1 MTVVDINTDTL
12 RRFMARYDGRVECIH
27 STPENLAKA
36 CSDASVL
43 VGAVLVPGA
52 KAPKVIDDAALDAN
66 PHLAQGVN
74 VRGGEVVLEA
84 IKTKT

>member
-1 MTVVDINTDTL
+1 MVVVGGGSAGAQAVDVAVGMGARVTVARVTVVDINT
-12 RRFMARYDGRVECIH
+12 
-27 STPENLAKA
+27 
-36 CSDASVL
+36 DASVL

>member
-1 MTVVDINTDTL
+1 MTVVDISTDAL
-12 RRFMARYDGRVECIH
+12 RRFIARYDGRVECVH

-43 VGAVLVPGA
+43 VGADAGGV
-52 KAPKVIDDAALDAN
+52 DAALDAN
-66 PHLAQGVN
+66 PHLAQGGN
-74 VRGGEVVLEA
+74 VRGGEVVHEA